1 MCNQNR
7 VNARKISALSLLS
20 STVAAIYLNITSPVT
35 AQQPIQFMMDFLPS
49 GEYAAY
55 YAGWTK
61 GFWKEEGIDITVTR
75 GYGSSDT
82 VTKVANGAAEFG
94 VGDLGAMLTARN
106 RAGAP
111 VKAISSLYTYSPHA
125 FFVLE
130 SSGIRSIRELA
141 GKRLGITP
149 GNSHR
154 IYFPEVAKRVGID
167 ENAITWVSVDASAMG
182 TLLIQKQIDAAPL
195 YSIHH
200 YFNNKA
206 AKTAG
211 ESIRVLPYVQTGFK
225 IYSSVVFTADKTLTE
240 RPELVKSFLRGLQKS
255 LLWAKDNREEA
266 CKLHVA
272 RVSAIA
278 LDDCLGSL
286 NATLELVFNT
296 ESEGAAFG
304 KFNADQLK
312 FTYRMVAKAQDLKT
326 DWDPQQAVDTSLLPA
341 R

>member
-1 MCNQNR
+1 MTIIKFSKFTR
-7 VNARKISALSLLS
+7 TAALA
-20 STVAAIYLNITSPVT
+20 TAAIGFSFSMIKPSL

-55 YAGWTK
+55 YSGWAK

-94 VGDLGAMLTARN
+94 VGDLGAMMTARQ

-111 VKAISSLYTYSPHA
+111 VKAISGLYTYSPHS
-125 FFVLE
+125 FFVLQ
-130 SSGIRSIRELA
+130 SSGIKSLKDLA

-154 IYFPEVAKRVGID
+154 IYFPEVAKRIGID
-167 ENAITWVSVDASAMG
+167 ENSITWVSVDASAMG
-182 TLLIQKQIDAAPL
+182 TLLIQKKIDAAPL
-195 YSIHH
+195 YTIHH

-206 AKTAG
+206 AKSAG
-211 ESIRVLPYVQTGFK
+211 ESINVMPFVETGFK
-225 IYSSVVFTADKTLTE
+225 IYSNVVFTNDKLLKE
-240 RPELVKSFLRGLQKS
+240 KPDLVKAFLRGLQKS

-266 CKLHVA
+266 CKLHVEK
-272 RVSAIA
+272 VPAIA
-278 LDDCLGSL
+278 LDDCVGSL
-286 NATLELVFNT
+286 TAMLDLTFNKD
-296 ESEGAAFG
+296 SAGPALG
-304 KFNADQLK
+304 KFDPAQLK
-312 FTYRMVAKAQDLKT
+312 FTYQVVAKAQDLKP
-326 DWDPQQAVDTSLLPA
+326 DWDPQQAIDTSFLPA

>member
-1 MCNQNR
+1 MKTR
-7 VNARKISALSLLS
+7 KFSEFVRSVALAALVFGVSAVSSKNAS
-20 STVAAIYLNITSPVT
+20 
-35 AQQPIQFMMDFLPS
+35 AQQQVQFMMDFLPS
-49 GEYAAY
+49 GEYAAFY
-55 YAGWTK
+55 GGWAK

-94 VGDLGAMLTARN
+94 ISDLGSMMTARQ

-111 VKAISSLYTYSPHA
+111 VKAISSLYTYSPHS

-130 SSGIRSIRELA
+130 SSGINSIKDLA

-167 ENAITWVSVDASAMG
+167 ENSITWVSVDGSAMG
-182 TLLIQKQIDAAPL
+182 TLLIQKKIDAAPL
-195 YSIHH
+195 YTIHH

-206 AKTAG
+206 AKMAG
-211 ESIRVLPYVQTGFK
+211 ESIKILPYVETGFK
-225 IYSSVVFTADKTLTE
+225 IYSSVILTNE
-240 RPELVKSFLRGLQKS
+240 KIIAQNPELVKAFLRGVQRS
-255 LLWAKDNREEA
+255 LLWARDNREEA
-266 CKLHVA
+266 CKLHVEK
-272 RVSAIA
+272 VPTIA

-286 NATLELVFNT
+286 NATMDLVFNKD
-296 ESEGAAFG
+296 SEGSAFG
-304 KFNADQLK
+304 KFDPARLK
-312 FTYRMVAKAQDLKT
+312 FTYQVVAKAQDLKP
-326 DWDPQQAVDTSLLPA
+326 DWDPQQAVDTSFLPP